1 MLKLAFTRP
10 GVISTSPKTF
20 LTGRIDF
27 TVLLIR
33 IPQKGSAFTSPIA
46 KSTSPGLLDTTF
58 FARCSKVSSGKPF
71 TCGMLQYLVLTEQDI
86 NSYKTS
92 ILIYYMKETWKYAL
106 NLHKIDIFPQMTVLA
121 KLFKIPTSR
130 KGNFLMWTQVSVLCL
145 GVYVGYCNVSKID

>member
-1 MLKLAFTRP
+1 MKDIHFFSIFISFILIKYPRKQDAKKIIFTACHSGKLKLAFTSP
-10 GVISTSPKTF
+10 DVISTSPKTF

-33 IPQKGSAFTSPIA
+33 IPQKGSAFTSLIA

-71 TCGMLQYLVLTEQDI
+71 TCGMLQYLVLTEEDI

-92 ILIYYMKETWKYAL
+92 ILIYYMKET
-106 NLHKIDIFPQMTVLA
+106 
-121 KLFKIPTSR
+121 
-130 KGNFLMWTQVSVLCL
+130 
-145 GVYVGYCNVSKID
+145 

>member
-1 MLKLAFTRP
+1 MKDIHFFSIFISFILIKYPRKQDAKKIIFTACHSGMLKLAFTSP

-27 TVLLIR
+27 TVLLLIR

-71 TCGMLQYLVLTEQDI
+71 TCRMLQYLVLTEQNIRELKNHD
-86 NSYKTS
+86 
-92 ILIYYMKETWKYAL
+92 
-106 NLHKIDIFPQMTVLA
+106 DDFVDDD
-121 KLFKIPTSR
+121 R
-130 KGNFLMWTQVSVLCL
+130 K
-145 GVYVGYCNVSKID
+145 

>member
-1 MLKLAFTRP
+1 MKDIHFFSIFISFILIKYPRKQDAKKIIFTACHSGMLKLAFTRP

-33 IPQKGSAFTSPIA
+33 IPQKGSAFTSLIA

-71 TCGMLQYLVLTEQDI
+71 TCGRLQYLVLTEQDI

-106 NLHKIDIFPQMTVLA
+106 NLACEP
-121 KLFKIPTSR
+121 P
-130 KGNFLMWTQVSVLCL
+130 
-145 GVYVGYCNVSKID
+145 

>member
-1 MLKLAFTRP
+1 MKDIHFFSIFISFILIEYPRKQDAKKIIFTACHSGMLKLAFTSP

-27 TVLLIR
+27 TVLLIQ

-92 ILIYYMKETWKYAL
+92 ILIYYMKET
-106 NLHKIDIFPQMTVLA
+106 
-121 KLFKIPTSR
+121 
-130 KGNFLMWTQVSVLCL
+130 
-145 GVYVGYCNVSKID
+145 

>member
-1 MLKLAFTRP
+1 MKDIHFFSIFIIFILIKYPRKQDAKKIIFTACHSGMLKLAFTSP

-20 LTGRIDF
+20 LTSRIDF

-33 IPQKGSAFTSPIA
+33 IPQKGSAFTSLIA

-92 ILIYYMKETWKYAL
+92 ILIYYMKET
-106 NLHKIDIFPQMTVLA
+106 
-121 KLFKIPTSR
+121 
-130 KGNFLMWTQVSVLCL
+130 
-145 GVYVGYCNVSKID
+145 